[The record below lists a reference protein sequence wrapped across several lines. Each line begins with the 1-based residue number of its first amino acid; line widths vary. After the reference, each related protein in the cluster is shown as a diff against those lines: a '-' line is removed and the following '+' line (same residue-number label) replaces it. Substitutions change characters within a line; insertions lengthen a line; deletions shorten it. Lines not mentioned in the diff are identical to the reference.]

1 MLTEF
6 NSPASLRAARKKQAA
21 MPEPSPSSFRVLLV
35 EASPGDRFL
44 LREMIEGE
52 WRAQFIVSHVAET
65 LAQGI
70 EMARAHL
77 PDVAL
82 VDLTLPDA
90 RGVEAFA
97 KLRDAAPQ
105 LPVILLGEADDE
117 DLALEV
123 VHRGAM
129 DYLLKSRLDAHL
141 LHRALR
147 YAIERGH
154 AEAALAHERDLLA
167 TLLDSIP
174 DRIYFKD
181 RESRF
186 IRINF
191 ALTHLLGLKSPAEA
205 YGKTDADFYDAAHAA
220 EARADEERVMA
231 TGEPLIGK
239 VEHEVLSNRRHTWSL
254 TTKLPLRNR
263 HGEIT
268 GTCGISREITAI
280 KEMEIALSAERNLLR
295 SVIDNLPDSIFLKD
309 RKGRYVLDNAAHW
322 RSLGAASGTEVRGRT
337 VFDYFPSEVAE
348 QFHASDMEVFNSGKP
363 LLDHEEQ
370 TLNKKGKKR
379 WLLTTKVPW
388 RDEEGKALGVLCISR
403 DVTEQKESAAK
414 LKTANAELER
424 RREELVS
431 ALAELQDAHLQ
442 LREMQLQILE
452 AEKMKTVGRLAA
464 GVAHEVKN
472 PLAVIRMG
480 IEFLRSCSLDDTV
493 GAVLHEMMDAVTR
506 ADTVIMGLLDFS
518 APTQLKLEHTDL
530 NRLIQNAVVLVRG
543 ETTSGAVE
551 VVCEL
556 ERDLPDVPL
565 DPAKLNQVLV
575 NLFTNSLH
583 AMPDGGT
590 LTVRTYTKQ
599 LTGVGANVSDPRS
612 ETFRVG
618 QTLVVL
624 EIEDTGHGIP
634 EDKLVKIFDP
644 FFTTKPTGKG
654 SGLGLSVA
662 RTIIDLHGGTID
674 VRNLPEGGA
683 RVTLTFRV

>member
-1 MLTEF
+1 
-6 NSPASLRAARKKQAA
+6 
-21 MPEPSPSSFRVLLV
+21 MPEKPSSSFRVLLI
-35 EASPGDRFL
+35 EASAGDRFL
-44 LREMIEGE
+44 LREMIEGD
-52 WRAQFIVSHVAET
+52 WRAQFIVAHVAET
-65 LAQGI
+65 LGKGI
-70 EMARAHL
+70 ELARSGAA
-77 PDVAL
+77 DVAL
-82 VDLTLPDA
+82 VDLVLPDV
-90 RGVEAFA
+90 RGVEVFTQ
-97 KLRDAAPQ
+97 LHEAAPH
-105 LPVILLGEADDE
+105 LPVILLGESDDE

-123 VHRGAM
+123 VHRGAA
-129 DYLLKSRLDAHL
+129 DYLLKSRLDPHL

-167 TLLDSIP
+167 TLLENIP

-191 ALTHLLGLKSPAEA
+191 ALTHLLGLKSPGEA

-220 EARADEERVMA
+220 EARADEERVMS

-239 VEHEVLSNRRHTWSL
+239 VEHEVLSNKRQSWSL

-263 HGEIT
+263 HGEII

-280 KEMEIALSAERNLLR
+280 KEMEIALAAERNLLR

-322 RSLGAASGTEVRGRT
+322 QSLGAAGPEEVRGRT
-337 VFDYFPSEVAE
+337 VFDYFPAELAE
-348 QFHASDMEVFNSGKP
+348 QFHESDMKVFTTGKP
-363 LLDHEEQ
+363 LHNHEEQ
-370 TLNKKGKKR
+370 TLNKRGKKR

-388 RDEEGKALGVLCISR
+388 QDEHGQTLGVLCLSR
-403 DVTEQKESAAK
+403 DITQEKEGAAK
-414 LKTANAELER
+414 LRTANAELER
-424 RREELVS
+424 RREELLA
-431 ALAELQDAHLQ
+431 ALGELQEAHMQ

-480 IEFLRSCSLDDTV
+480 VEFLRSCSLDETM
-493 GAVLHEMMDAVTR
+493 GTVLHEMMDAVTR
-506 ADTVIMGLLDFS
+506 ADSVIMGLLDFS
-518 APTQLKLEHTDL
+518 APTQLKLTGTDL
-530 NRLIQNAVVLVRG
+530 NQLVQNAVVLVRG
-543 ETTSGAVE
+543 EASGGAIE
-551 VVCEL
+551 VICEL
-556 ERDLPDVPL
+556 ERGLPLVPL
-565 DPAKLNQVLV
+565 DTPKINQVLV
-575 NLFTNSLH
+575 NLFANAIH
-583 AMPDGGT
+583 AMPEGGT
-590 LTVRTYTKQ
+590 LTVRTYTRQ
-599 LTGVGANVSDPRS
+599 LTGVGANVADPRS

-634 EDKLVKIFDP
+634 EDKLAKIFDP

-654 SGLGLSVA
+654 SGLGLSVVK
-662 RTIIDLHGGTID
+662 TIIDLHGGTIE
-674 VRNLPEGGA
+674 VRNLPAGGA
-683 RVTLTFRV
+683 RITLTFRI